1 MTLIERQESMSN
13 NIKQLEDLLLQEIDI
28 RTDNAPNQTEKLIL
42 ELFKSAILKK
52 YKESYVIQV
61 LHGEVKE
68 ETLDKCLDYLF
79 TEACVKYRLL
89 PGIDDTTKET
99 EIKAGKNSLDSL
111 KKIVTK
117 MLADKGV
124 VIK

>member
-1 MTLIERQESMSN
+1 MSN
-13 NIKQLEDLLLQEIDI
+13 NNKQIEDLLLQEIDI
-28 RTDNAPNQTEKLIL
+28 RTDNAPNQTEKRIL

-52 YKESYVIQV
+52 YKESYDIQV

-89 PGIDDTTKET
+89 SGIDDTTKET

-111 KKIVTK
+111 KRIVTK